1 MSVIEF
7 EMRPVEKKRKKMY
20 HKGSVY
26 DPIIDQFL
34 ESEQELVEIS
44 IEGKRPSYVVS
55 QLDRRIKT
63 RELVDIVASSGGGFV
78 YLEKKTAES
87 T

>member
-1 MSVIEF
+1 MSEIQF
-7 EMRPVEKKRKKMY
+7 EMRPVEEKRRKTY

-34 ESEQELVEIS
+34 ESGQELVEIS
-44 IEGKRPSYVVS
+44 IEGKRPSYVVT

-63 RELVDIVASSGGGFV
+63 RELDIVASSGGGFV
-78 YLEKKTAES
+78 YLEKKTTEP

>member
-1 MSVIEF
+1 K
-7 EMRPVEKKRKKMY
+7 REKTY

-34 ESEQELVEIS
+34 ESGQELVEIS
-44 IEGKRPSYVVS
+44 IEGKRPSYVVT

-63 RELVDIVASSGGGFV
+63 RKLDIVASSSGGFT

>member
-1 MSVIEF
+1 MSVIKF

-34 ESEQELVEIS
+34 ESGQELVEIS
-44 IEGKRPSYVVS
+44 IEGKKPGYVVT

-63 RELVDIVASSGGGFV
+63 RELDIVASSGGGFV